1 MCIRLAIVGAYGN
14 YSILTFPDL
23 LHGWSIQL
31 GSRMIRLFHNRHFR
45 EPDTMDIDA
54 SSRWLV
60 LVGCICAGLGVAAG
74 AFGAHMLKD
83 MLDQPMLA
91 VYDTATRYQMYHAF
105 GMVLSGF
112 AVRIGCDAGSAK
124 AGWMFLAGI
133 FLFSGSLYGVSLL
146 GVRWLGAVTPVGGAL
161 FILGWVVLGWRAW
174 RSTGR

>member
-1 MCIRLAIVGAYGN
+1 MSCGAAEGG
-14 YSILTFPDL
+14 SV
-23 LHGWSIQL
+23 SR
-31 GSRMIRLFHNRHFR
+31 SRMEYSVGIAYDPTVPQPVLTWESDR
-45 EPDTMDIDA
+45 MDIVA

-60 LVGCICAGLGVAAG
+60 CSGCLCAGLGVAAG

-83 MLDQPMLA
+83 ILDQPMLA

-112 AVRIGCDAGSAK
+112 AVRIGRDAGAAK

-161 FILGWVVLGWRAW
+161 FIVGWGLLAWRAW
-174 RSTGR
+174 RWTG